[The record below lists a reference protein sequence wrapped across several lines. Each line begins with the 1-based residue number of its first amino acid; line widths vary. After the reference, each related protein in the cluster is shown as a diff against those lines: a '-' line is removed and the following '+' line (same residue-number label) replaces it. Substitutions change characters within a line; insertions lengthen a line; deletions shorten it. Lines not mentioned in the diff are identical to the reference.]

1 MSLFST
7 EVAVTQVAEGH
18 YQGHVHSAWNIGDK
32 PNGGYLLSLATRALS
47 AAVSHP
53 DPISVTTHYLRPG
66 IPDAPCDIQVQVLR
80 AGRTVSTARATLS
93 QAGKPRLEVLAA
105 FSDLAVA
112 AGVDTDITLSPA
124 VIPGPD
130 ACVQRD
136 GAAQGIDIPIRSRLD
151 VRLHS
156 ALAQPGNA
164 RLAEI
169 SGWIRFADGSEPD
182 ARSLLL
188 FTDTF
193 PPSPFGVLGV
203 VGWVPT
209 LELTVHVRR
218 RPAPGWIQARFT
230 TDDLHAGRMIETGCL
245 WDSTGALVAQSR
257 QLGLV
262 LQSGQA
268 S

>member
-66 IPDAPCDIQVQVLR
+66 IPDAPCDIHVQVLR

-245 WDSTGALVAQSR
+245 CDSTGALVAQSR

-262 LQSGQA
+262 LQSCQA